1 MQVKA
6 SGSVVATWMMIDPIA
21 IGRNQIQYW
30 IVDNQLVDQMIA
42 AVVVVVVVVVHQMAV
57 VVVDRMI
64 VVHQLEVVVGR
75 NQIQY
80 WIVDNQLVGQMIAV
94 VVVVVVVHQMR
105 VVVVVVVVVVVG
117 YPKRIVIDRAIVV
130 ETLPAIAVAAAYHP
144 STSIEDHDMEQEA
157 PMTMIDDRT
166 CWID

>member
-94 VVVVVVVHQMR
+94 VVVVHQMR